1 MCIKNNN
8 NNIGESIMN
17 ENENYESEF
26 QMIQRIKREYE
37 EATPWRN
44 FAIAVVLAGVFLL
57 GIAVTALN

>member
-1 MCIKNNN
+1 
-8 NNIGESIMN
+8 MN